1 MILKDI
7 IAKMGYIEKEI
18 ADWETDINLNGKNLQ
33 SALIE
38 QPSFL
43 ARYDQLAAEAGY
55 YVDCVDILVKKIRA
69 ERIRYIKQN
78 FAKDY
83 TDSAIQK
90 IVDGDEQYLN
100 TYQIY
105 VEVKYLYDRC
115 KSLVDSFKQRS
126 YALNNIVKVREN
138 ELEDITISLT

>member
-1 MILKDI
+1 MTLNDI
-7 IAKMGYIEKEI
+7 IKKIAHIESEI
-18 ADWETDINLNGKNLQ
+18 ADWETDINLDGKNLQ
-33 SALIE
+33 AALIE
-38 QPSFL
+38 QPSYL
-43 ARYDQLAAEAGY
+43 ARYDQLASEAGY
-55 YVDCVDILVKKIRA
+55 YVDCVDIMVKRVRA

-105 VEVKYLYDRC
+105 IEVKYLYDRC
-115 KSLVDSFKQRS
+115 RSLVDSFKQRS
-126 YALNNIVKVREN
+126 YALNNIVKVRES
-138 ELEDITISLT
+138 ELQDITISLE